1 MSQCSNC
8 NVQYLP
14 KIVPERL
21 IGPKFEV
28 EKSLGSLWAI
38 INALSV
44 GSDVFSPFFFH
55 PTEFLRG
62 LNDGNPWKLLI
73 FIFQM
78 SANLSFTASKI
89 IRHLVFQYSIDNEIN
104 LDNCVLVSC
113 LLMSSVKKNNFL
125 ACSLNFSL
133 ILACCSVDYLSQTV
147 HFCLHHNLLY
157 AIYYS
162 IFRPRPH
169 EDDCKRKR

>member
-1 MSQCSNC
+1 M
-8 NVQYLP
+8 
-14 KIVPERL
+14 
-21 IGPKFEV
+21 F
-28 EKSLGSLWAI
+28 
-38 INALSV
+38 
-44 GSDVFSPFFFH
+44 FHPFFFH

-162 IFRPRPH
+162 NFSSFLCRRDLFGRDRYFGRYQILFSWDKFY
-169 EDDCKRKR
+169 ENIYGFTTK